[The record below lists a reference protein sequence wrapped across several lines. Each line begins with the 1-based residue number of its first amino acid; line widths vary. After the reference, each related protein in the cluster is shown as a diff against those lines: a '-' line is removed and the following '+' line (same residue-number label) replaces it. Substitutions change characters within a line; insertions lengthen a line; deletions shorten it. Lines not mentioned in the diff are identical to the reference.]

1 MNWVPTKEIIA
12 QSNLK
17 YLMDFIRCH
26 ATRDQNSACTFLTAS
41 SVAPSVQ
48 ELHSWSV
55 KNFQAFWEYSIERLG
70 IVFQEPYKKI
80 CNLDKGIEN
89 VEWLP
94 GARFN
99 IVDSC
104 FKKENY
110 DSLAIIESFR
120 EERITFTYEE
130 LETYVN
136 RFAQGLVR
144 HGLKKGDAIAIC
156 MPMTWHSVVA
166 YLGIIKVGG
175 IVVSIADSFSAHEMN
190 VRFEIT
196 KPKVVLT
203 MDYLYRGDKT
213 YALYEKLQK
222 TSIPC
227 ILVIT
232 TDRETKLRPQD
243 LAWDHLL
250 NNYASVTSYAAT
262 SDDIINILFSSGT
275 TGEPKAIPWTHA
287 TPIKCATDA
296 HWHHDL
302 HPGDRFTWPTNLG
315 WMMGPWLIFATL
327 INKATMTLYCDIPTD
342 KKFGEFIQNEE
353 VTHLG
358 LVPSLVK
365 AWRASK
371 CMEELNWQKIKLLS
385 STGECSNASDMTYL
399 MSLAGNKPII
409 EYCGGTE
416 IGGGYITSTIIEP
429 NIAAAFSTPA
439 LGLDF
444 DIRDEEGNIAT
455 NGEVFIT
462 TPSLGLSQKLLNRDH
477 HEVYFEGTPAPHL
490 RRHGDQIEKLQNGYF
505 RVQGRVDDTMNLGG
519 IKVSSAEI
527 ERACGG
533 IQEIKDIAAIAIPPI
548 EGGPSELV
556 LYIVPRNELGKTFFL
571 QKSQD
576 AIRNNLNPLFKV
588 SDVVLIEA
596 LPRTASN
603 KIMRREL
610 RRNYG
615 LVKDD
620 F

>member
-1 MNWVPTKEIIA
+1 MSQHVSADWIPTKEVIA
-12 QSNLK
+12 QSNLD
-17 YLMDFIRCH
+17 YLMNKCRI
-26 ATRDQNSACTFLTAS
+26 QNFK
-41 SVAPSVQ
+41 

-55 KNFQAFWEYSIERLG
+55 KNFEAFWECSIERLG
-70 IVFQEPYKKI
+70 IVFQEPYRKI
-80 CNLDKGIEN
+80 CNLEKGIEKA
-89 VEWLP
+89 EWLP

-110 DSLAIIESFR
+110 DSLAIIESFKG
-120 EERITFTYEE
+120 ERITFTYEA

-156 MPMTWHSVVA
+156 MPMTWQAVVA

-175 IVVSIADSFSAHEMN
+175 VVVSIADSFSPEEIN
-190 VRFEIT
+190 VRFEMT
-196 KPKVVLT
+196 QPKAVLT
-203 MDYLYRGDKT
+203 MDYVYRGEKT
-213 YALYEKLQK
+213 YPLYAKLQK
-222 TSIPC
+222 TSISR
-227 ILVIT
+227 ILLIK
-232 TDRETKLRPQD
+232 TDGKTKLRPQD
-243 LAWDHLL
+243 LEWNHLL
-250 NNYASVTSYAAT
+250 SGYSSVTSYTAT
-262 SDDIINILFSSGT
+262 SDYMINILFSSGT

-296 HWHHDL
+296 HWHHDV

-327 INKATMTLYCDIPTD
+327 INKATMTLYSDIPTD
-342 KKFGEFIQNEE
+342 KKFGEFIQHEK

-358 LVPSLVK
+358 LVPSLVQS
-365 AWRASK
+365 WRTSK
-371 CMEELNWQKIKLLS
+371 CMEDLNWKNIKLFS

-416 IGGGYITSTIIEP
+416 IGGGYITSTVIEP

-444 DIRDEEGNIAT
+444 DICDEEGKPTT
-455 NGEVFIT
+455 NGEVFIK

-477 HEVYFEGTPAPHL
+477 HEVYFEGTPSPHL
-490 RRHGDQIEKLQNGYF
+490 RRHGDQIEKLPNGYF
-505 RVQGRVDDTMNLGG
+505 RVLGRVDDTMNLGG

-527 ERACGG
+527 ERACSG
-533 IQEIKDIAAIAIPPI
+533 IEEIKDIAAIAVTPNN
-548 EGGPSELV
+548 GGPSELI
-556 LYIVPRNELGKTFFL
+556 LYIVLNNEKSADQEFL
-571 QKSQD
+571 LKKIKE
-576 AIRNNLNPLFKV
+576 AIKKNLNPLFKV
-588 SDVVLIEA
+588 SDLVIIDT

-603 KIMRREL
+603 KVMRREL
-610 RRNYG
+610 RKKYIKQRS
-615 LVKDD
+615 
-620 F
+620 